1 MAKIAVL
8 TGATSKLGPYIA
20 KHLSK
25 LGYQVIAHYYSAENK
40 AFEMLSSGDISQ
52 AIQADFSDLNSI
64 DALVGKIYQHC
75 SKVDLLVNNAAI
87 FQHDTALHFDVSNL
101 QRHIDINALACIR
114 LIQQIALKQNAD
126 LKIVNMLD
134 LMTQK
139 TTKTYFSYNL
149 SKRLLQ
155 SASKLIQSCMPDIK
169 IQNIYLP
176 KINNPKDLDLFIK
189 I

>member
-1 MAKIAVL
+1 MKNLQYLKINWDKDL
-8 TGATSKLGPYIA
+8 TMKINCDKDLT
-20 KHLSK
+20 
-25 LGYQVIAHYYSAENK
+25 
-40 AFEMLSSGDISQ
+40 
-52 AIQADFSDLNSI
+52 IQF
-64 DALVGKIYQHC
+64 Y
-75 SKVDLLVNNAAI
+75 NAAI